1 MEREATVVHLRRI
14 DRNKNMSRY
23 YSLEM
28 RPTLF
33 GEVSVIRY
41 WGRIGSSGQ
50 SMQETFD
57 SLEEAWGK
65 FRRIRQVKILKGY
78 CRLTKKWR
86 FHRLTIATKRANA

>member
-1 MEREATVVHLRRI
+1 MEREPTVVHLRRI

-33 GEVSVIRY
+33 GEVSAIQY

-50 SMQETFD
+50 GMQETFD

-65 FRRIRQVKILKGY
+65 FRRIRQVKIRKGY
-78 CRLTKKWR
+78 CRTDKEVALP
-86 FHRLTIATKRANA
+86 